1 MGCIIST
8 RKTTSGDGRK
18 SKQQHDKTAP
28 SAHRQRVLS
37 RLQRV
42 IFPAQVANF
51 APKLTIFEITPQSP
65 LSYAILN
72 PRTPPKNVE
81 RENRKDE
88 RNEEKDFV
96 GLVGSDV
103 GGRDG
108 AATAVAGRSSR
119 GYLWDLR

>member
-1 MGCIIST
+1 M
-8 RKTTSGDGRK
+8 
-18 SKQQHDKTAP
+18 
-28 SAHRQRVLS
+28 
-37 RLQRV
+37 

-96 GLVGSDV
+96 GLVGSDD

-108 AATAVAGRSSR
+108 AATAVAGGSSG
-119 GYLWDLR
+119 GYLWHLWR

>member
-1 MGCIIST
+1 M
-8 RKTTSGDGRK
+8 
-18 SKQQHDKTAP
+18 
-28 SAHRQRVLS
+28 LS

-42 IFPAQVANF
+42 IFPAQVVNF

-72 PRTPPKNVE
+72 PRTPPIKR

-88 RNEEKDFV
+88 RNEEKDPV
-96 GLVGSDV
+96 GLVGSDD

-108 AATAVAGRSSR
+108 AAAAVAGRSGR
-119 GYLWDLR
+119 GYLWNLR